1 MSSNLTAA
9 DFKNCSGNWG
19 NLATGRISCVWV
31 YQVERG
37 VYRARNILQAV
48 FFRCGVLS
56 LLLPSPYMP
65 LEWERGK

>member
-37 VYRARNILQAV
+37 VYRARNISQKTQDTV
-48 FFRCGVLS
+48 FV
-56 LLLPSPYMP
+56 
-65 LEWERGK
+65 